1 MAVSLEKK
9 LTSLAIEVQNGV
21 DKAGN
26 AIFTTKTFSN
36 IKNDAD
42 PAKVYEVAQ
51 AIKGIMA
58 DNTGDSLLNVTST
71 IKNA

>member
-9 LTSLAIEVQNGV
+9 STSLVIEVQNGV
-21 DKAGN
+21 DLAGD
-26 AIFTTKTFSN
+26 AVFTTKTFSN

-42 PAKVYEVAQ
+42 PTDVYEVAQ

-58 DNTGDSLLNVTST
+58 ENTRDTLLSVTST
-71 IKNA
+71 INNA

>member
-21 DKAGN
+21 DKAGD
-26 AIFTTKTFSN
+26 AVFTTKTFSN
-36 IKNDAD
+36 IKNDAN
-42 PAKVYEVAQ
+42 PTSVYEVAQ
-51 AIKGIMA
+51 AIKTIMA
-58 DNTGDSLLNVTST
+58 DSTRDSLLNVTST